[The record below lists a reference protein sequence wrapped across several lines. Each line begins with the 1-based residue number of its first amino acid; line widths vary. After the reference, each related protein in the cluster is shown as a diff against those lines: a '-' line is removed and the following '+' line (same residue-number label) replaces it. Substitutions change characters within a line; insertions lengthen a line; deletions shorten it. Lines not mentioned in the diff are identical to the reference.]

1 VNALELSSYQMHPEK
16 NVYRHNNASCSKGPY
31 MIRLLLVDDQD
42 LICQGLKAMLALE
55 PDLQVVGTARDGV
68 TALEQVAALKPD
80 MVLMDVQMPVMDG
93 IEATRR
99 ICQQFPE
106 VHVLVLSTF
115 DDDQYIAQ
123 SIRAGAKGYLLKDM
137 PSEELAQAIR
147 LVHRGYTQLGPGLME
162 KLIISLPDSD
172 TANTVNQASVA
183 LVQQELAK
191 LTARERDVLHL
202 LGSGLPNR
210 EIAQKLYITEG
221 TVKTYVTH
229 LLNHLNLRNR
239 AQIAIYANS
248 VLSRDS
254 RSQTQVMGTGLPS

>member
-1 VNALELSSYQMHPEK
+1 
-16 NVYRHNNASCSKGPY
+16 

-55 PDLQVVGTARDGV
+55 PDLHVVGTAKNGEV
-68 TALEQVAALKPD
+68 ALEQVAALQPD
-80 MVLMDVQMPVMDG
+80 VVLMDVQMPVMDG
-93 IEATRR
+93 REATRR
-99 ICQQFPE
+99 ICHQFPE
-106 VHVLVLSTF
+106 VQVLVLSTF

-147 LVHRGYTQLGPGLME
+147 LVHRGYSQLGPGLME
-162 KLIISLPDSD
+162 KLMTGVPDSE
-172 TANTVNQASVA
+172 AVSQESIAS
-183 LVQQELAK
+183 VQQELAK
-191 LTARERDVLHL
+191 LTSREREVLHL
-202 LGSGLPNR
+202 LGAGLPNR

-229 LLNHLNLRNR
+229 ILNRLKLRNR

-248 VLSRDS
+248 VLCGDLRIS
-254 RSQTQVMGTGLPS
+254 